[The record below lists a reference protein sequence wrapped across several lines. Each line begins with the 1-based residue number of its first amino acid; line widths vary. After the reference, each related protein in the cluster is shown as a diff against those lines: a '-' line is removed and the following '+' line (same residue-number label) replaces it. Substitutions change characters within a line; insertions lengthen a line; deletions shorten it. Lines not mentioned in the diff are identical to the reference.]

1 MGELETFETWSDRE
15 RRRAQ
20 WERLA
25 AKLPE
30 LRRTNPFYR
39 AKLPER
45 ASGLGDL
52 PFTTKSELSEDQA
65 ARPPFG
71 TNLTYPIGRYVRLHQ
86 RRGSTWRGRLYGCP
100 STRGSPAPRSPRR
113 ESGSRQSLVLKCST
127 TPARPRSVP
136 TASRVPRV
144 TASTSTRP
152 SSSPKYS
159 TCGPARRGR
168 KAKAS
173 SCSRTSVGGACPSF
187 AIARAIA

>member
-1 MGELETFETWSDRE
+1 MGELDTFETWSDRE

-86 RRGSTWRGRLYGCP
+86 TSGTTGRPLRFLAPPGPGRGG
-100 STRGSPAPRSPRR
+100 A
-113 ESGSRQSLVLKCST
+113 ESGR
-127 TPARPRSVP
+127 RS
-136 TASRVPRV
+136 
-144 TASTSTRP
+144 
-152 SSSPKYS
+152 Y
-159 TCGPARRGR
+159 
-168 KAKAS
+168 
-173 SCSRTSVGGACPSF
+173 
-187 AIARAIA
+187 ARAG